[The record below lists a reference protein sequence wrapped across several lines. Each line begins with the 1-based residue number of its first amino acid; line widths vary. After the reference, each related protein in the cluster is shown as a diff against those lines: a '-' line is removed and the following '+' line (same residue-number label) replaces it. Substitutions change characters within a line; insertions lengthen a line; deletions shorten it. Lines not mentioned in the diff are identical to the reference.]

1 MWLVLCSTSDLPA
14 LWAYYGL
21 KARSRQPV
29 ELVTADM
36 LAYSLSLTHR
46 LKGDT
51 THTTIALSDG
61 RVIDSA
67 AIGGVLN
74 RLAEL
79 PSEHMRAARPEDRSY
94 AQQEILALFL
104 SWLYSIDAPVLNRA
118 VSRGLGGAWRPM
130 SEWVWLANQA
140 GLPTLPY
147 CKSSFDNPTLAA
159 DEGSMLPAGAP
170 THTVIS
176 VNGATIGDA
185 PDYIRSGCCRLANLA
200 DTALLGLSFVTNPQ
214 GSWTFVGA
222 THLPDLRIGGEGL
235 LNRLAAAL
243 GESSP

>member
-21 KARSRQPV
+21 KARTRQRV

-51 THTTIALSDG
+51 TDTTITLSDG

-67 AIGGVLN
+67 TIGGVLN

-79 PSEHMRAARPEDRSY
+79 PSEHMRAARPEDRAY

-118 VSRGLGGAWRPM
+118 TPRGLGGAWRPM

-147 CKSSFDNPTLAA
+147 SNSSSDDRNLAA
-159 DEGSMLPAGAP
+159 NEGFILPAGTP
-170 THTVIS
+170 THTILS
-176 VNGATIGDA
+176 VNGQTIGDA
-185 PDYIRSGCCRLANLA
+185 PDHIRSGCCRLADLA
-200 DTALLGLSFVTNPQ
+200 DVALLGLSFVTNPQ
-214 GSWTFVGA
+214 GSWTFAGA
-222 THLPDLRIGGEGL
+222 THMPDLRIGGEGL
-235 LNRLAAAL
+235 LNGLAAAL
-243 GESSP
+243 GESNP